1 MRACAVKLPPV
12 GLCLLVLACESLPG
26 PPALAAGTA
35 TMVQLPPGA
44 RVGVVS
50 ILDAEV
56 THFHASKR
64 LEDSFLKTYRVNWPV
79 SGMLLASVQPRLT
92 ALGLA
97 VVPLVASDEL
107 ARAREPCFLDA
118 QLAKGLPREC
128 ASLFTRLIATQQLAA
143 LIVLGP
149 GHNDAAHAGAARH
162 RELPE
167 YLRGWCFVTG
177 EGTAG
182 APPLLDLTELLLI
195 TLTPKGAQLADREW
209 DADGQSW
216 SAYRA
221 PADLKAIP
229 EQQLDGLEPLFAAML
244 QRKSDG
250 ALAHLQVVR

>member
-1 MRACAVKLPPV
+1 MRARAVKLPP
-12 GLCLLVLACESLPG
+12 GGMCLLVLAFAALRA
-26 PPALAAGTA
+26 PPALAAGTGS
-35 TMVQLPPGA
+35 MVLLPPAA
-44 RVGVVS
+44 RVGVIS

-64 LEDSFLKTYRVNWPV
+64 IEDSFLKTYRVNWSV

-92 ALGLA
+92 GLGLTA
-97 VVPLVASDEL
+97 VPLVASDEL

-128 ASLFTRLIATQQLAA
+128 ASLFTRLAAAQQLAA
-143 LIVLGP
+143 VIVLGP
-149 GHNDAAHAGAARH
+149 GHNDSAHAGAARH

-177 EGTAG
+177 EGATG

-209 DADGQSW
+209 DAEGQSW
-216 SAYRA
+216 SAYRP

-229 EQQLDGLEPLFAAML
+229 ERQLDELEPLFAAML
-244 QRKSDG
+244 QRQSDG
-250 ALAHLQVVR
+250 ALAHLQVAR